1 MKKSVKISLWV
12 LGGLVGLVVL
22 ALLSLPLWIGPT
34 VASVARSVV
43 PSYTGCGFRLESFQL
58 NPFTGTL
65 RLVEA
70 HLANPA
76 AFRQPEAF
84 GVSTVRVDVA
94 VGSLFSSTVHVREIA
109 IEGAF
114 VGYYS
119 ANGTNNFAAIA
130 ANVQE
135 KMGPSAEK
143 ENEEKQEGGPS
154 KKVVID
160 RFRLVGTRVNLGVL
174 PLAIPDLELTDIGKA
189 SGGATFV
196 EVRDAVWQDIAKF
209 FTGVGNAASG
219 LIKGT
224 GAAATGLVKGA
235 GATASGLVQGAGET
249 ASGLVKGTGETATGL
264 VKGVVDG
271 VVEGVGTASGKTT
284 EALGKGVKDAAEGLR
299 RLNPF
304 GR

>member
-43 PSYTGCGFRLESFQL
+43 PSYTGCNFRLESFRL
-58 NPFTGTL
+58 NPFTGRL
-65 RLVEA
+65 CLVEA

-135 KMGPSAEK
+135 KTGPGED
-143 ENEEKQEGGPS
+143 EEKDEQKTS

-209 FTGVGNAASG
+209 FTGVGTAASG

-224 GAAATGLVKGA
+224 GAAAT
-235 GATASGLVQGAGET
+235 GLVQGAGET

>member
-1 MKKSVKISLWV
+1 MKKAVKISLWA

-22 ALLSLPLWIGPT
+22 ALLSLPLWIGP
-34 VASVARSVV
+34 VAASVARSVV
-43 PSYTGCGFRLESFQL
+43 PSYTGCGFRLESFRL
-58 NPFTGTL
+58 NPFTGSL

-76 AFRQPEAF
+76 AFKQPEAF

-94 VGSLFSSTVHVREIA
+94 VGSLFTSTIHVREVA

-119 ANGTNNFAAIA
+119 VDGTNNFAAIA

-135 KMGPSAEK
+135 KMGPGEVETAKDEA
-143 ENEEKQEGGPS
+143 EGGQKAS

-160 RFRLVGTRVNLGVL
+160 RFRLVGTRVNLGML
-174 PLAIPDLELTDIGKA
+174 PLTIPDLELTDIGKE
-189 SGGATFV
+189 SGGATFA
-196 EVRDAVWQDIAKF
+196 EVRDAVWQNIAKF
-209 FTGVGNAASG
+209 FTGVGNAAAG

-224 GAAATGLVKGA
+224 GAAAAGIVKGA
-235 GATASGLVQGAGET
+235 GETATGLVQGAGET
-249 ASGLVKGTGETATGL
+249 ATGL
-264 VKGVVDG
+264 VKGAVD
-271 VVEGVGTASGKTT
+271 GVGTASGKTT

-299 RLNPF
+299 KLNPF

>member
-1 MKKSVKISLWV
+1 MKKSIKIFLWV

-43 PSYTGCGFRLESFQL
+43 PSYTGCGFRLESFRL
-58 NPFTGTL
+58 NPFTGRL

-76 AFRQPEAF
+76 AFKQPEAF

-94 VGSLFSSTVHVREIA
+94 VGSLFTSTIHVREIA

-119 ANGTNNFAAIA
+119 VNGTNNFAAIA

-135 KMGPSAEK
+135 KMGPGED
-143 ENEEKQEGGPS
+143 EEKDEQKAS

-160 RFRLVGTRVNLGVL
+160 RFRLVGTRVNLGML

-235 GATASGLVQGAGET
+235 GETASNLVQGA
-249 ASGLVKGTGETATGL
+249 GETATGL
-264 VKGVVDG
+264 VKGAGDTATGLVKGVMNGVVD
-271 VVEGVGTASGKTT
+271 GVGTASGKTT

-299 RLNPF
+299 KLNPF

>member
-1 MKKSVKISLWV
+1 MKKAVKISLWA

-22 ALLSLPLWIGPT
+22 ALLSLPLWIGPA

-43 PSYTGCGFRLESFQL
+43 PSYTGCGFRLESFRL
-58 NPFTGTL
+58 NPFTGSL

-76 AFRQPEAF
+76 AFKQPEAF

-94 VGSLFSSTVHVREIA
+94 VGSLFTSTIHVREIA
-109 IEGAF
+109 VEGAF

-119 ANGTNNFAAIA
+119 VDGTNNFAAIA

-135 KMGPSAEK
+135 KMGPGEVETAKDEA
-143 ENEEKQEGGPS
+143 EGGQKAS

-160 RFRLVGTRVNLGVL
+160 RFRLVGTRVNLGML
-174 PLAIPDLELTDIGKA
+174 PLAIPDLELTDIGKE
-189 SGGATFV
+189 SGGATFA
-196 EVRDAVWQDIAKF
+196 EVRDAVWQNIAKF
-209 FTGVGNAASG
+209 FTGVGDAAAD

-224 GAAATGLVKGA
+224 GAAAAGIVKGA
-235 GATASGLVQGAGET
+235 GETATGLVQGAGET
-249 ASGLVKGTGETATGL
+249 ATGL
-264 VKGVVDG
+264 VKGAVD
-271 VVEGVGTASGKTT
+271 GVGTASGKTT

-299 RLNPF
+299 KLNPF

>member
-135 KMGPSAEK
+135 KTGPGED
-143 ENEEKQEGGPS
+143 EEKDEQKTS

-189 SGGATFV
+189 SGGATFA

-209 FTGVGNAASG
+209 FTGVGTAASG

-224 GAAATGLVKGA
+224 GAAAT
-235 GATASGLVQGAGET
+235 GLVQGAGET

-299 RLNPF
+299 KLNPF

>member
-43 PSYTGCGFRLESFQL
+43 PSYTGCGFRLESFRL

-76 AFRQPEAF
+76 AFKQPEAF

-119 ANGTNNFAAIA
+119 VNGTNNFAAIA

-135 KMGPSAEK
+135 KMGPGED
-143 ENEEKQEGGPS
+143 EGKDEQKTS
-154 KKVVID
+154 KKVIID
-160 RFRLVGTRVNLGVL
+160 RFRLVGTRVNLGML

-209 FTGVGNAASG
+209 FTGVG
-219 LIKGT
+219 
-224 GAAATGLVKGA
+224 
-235 GATASGLVQGAGET
+235 TA

-299 RLNPF
+299 KLNPF